1 MSDLIPPAAPG
12 SRVPVLPAGR
22 TEARVRTEFDRSIRD
37 WGIPSNLFR
46 TMAWLP
52 GLALTEVEYAN
63 SFIFDAPRYTPAPR
77 PPGDPD
83 GESVLFPQGGF
94 MDRVTKE
101 LVINLVSLLN
111 RSRYSLTHH
120 SYIGYGVLR
129 DQLPHVDPA
138 RRAAH
143 AEEMLLRLVDS
154 AGHPD
159 WEDRTFTWEGVTE
172 PLYTEPQQ
180 HCLRLAETIQRDPHS
195 VTDRQFADLRD
206 VLRGVAAE
214 NIAKGPLAEVPG
226 TGTEAYLAAWVNAMT
241 VELTWCIVHFDGLL
255 NSWFTVLRVMDET
268 GAEDE
273 VGVDFVAAYNATV
286 PDRIKVRN
294 NNLLGPTG
302 WGS

>member
-1 MSDLIPPAAPG
+1 MSDLIPPVAPG
-12 SRVPVLPAGR
+12 PRVPVLPAGR

-63 SFIFDAPRYTPAPR
+63 SFIFDAPRYAPAPR

-94 MDRVTKE
+94 VDRVTKE

-120 SYIGYGVLR
+120 SYIGYGVLSHE
-129 DQLPHVDPA
+129 LPYEDPA
-138 RRAAH
+138 QRAAR

-154 AGHPD
+154 AGQPN
-159 WEDRTFTWEGVTE
+159 WEDRTFTWQGVTE
-172 PLYTEPQQ
+172 PLYTVPQQ
-180 HCLRLAETIQRDPHS
+180 HCLRLAETIQRDPHAVS
-195 VTDRQFADLRD
+195 DRQFADLRE

-255 NSWFTVLRVMDET
+255 NSWFTVLRVRDET

-273 VGVDFVAAYNATV
+273 LGGDFVAAYNAEV

-302 WGS
+302 WGR